1 VSLCSQ
7 YSCFDIFQTVL
18 ASDPFPLFLVGSM
31 LLAEE
36 FYRFGVNIS
45 AQLECVGSHSIC
57 HRIALGAAAD
67 VQLDGMLAL

>member
-1 VSLCSQ
+1 
-7 YSCFDIFQTVL
+7 
-18 ASDPFPLFLVGSM
+18 M